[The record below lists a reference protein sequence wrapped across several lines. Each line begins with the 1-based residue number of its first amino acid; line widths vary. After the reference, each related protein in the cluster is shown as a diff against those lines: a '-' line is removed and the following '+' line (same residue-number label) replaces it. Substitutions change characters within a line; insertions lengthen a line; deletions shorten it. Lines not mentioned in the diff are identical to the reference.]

1 MFIIVMIM
9 VQAGSHKVAS
19 DQILYPSMEMCEESR
34 KILVARLMES
44 KPTLDSALYS
54 KCTELS
60 FSEHKAA
67 LRERI

>member
-1 MFIIVMIM
+1 
-9 VQAGSHKVAS
+9 
-19 DQILYPSMEMCEESR
+19 MEMCEESR